1 MSKVILHIG
10 THKTATT
17 TIQNAFHANRD
28 LLAAHGVDYPA
39 LGHTTG
45 HHGLAMRWLP
55 LPEVFSLPEGPQEAW
70 TRLTAAPVPGR
81 TLFLSSEEFS
91 RGMPEPSVDLG
102 ELRGLLSRFDR
113 VEVVCTLRDQRSY
126 LQSIYLEVSK
136 KQAPP
141 PWPNFLAAS
150 LASGF
155 GAGLFLDFAA
165 LDDHLRTAFAPDE
178 ITYIDYAG
186 TARAPGGLPGRFLD
200 LLGLPLTPADLA
212 PGADGQLSNPSPD
225 PLAAWIASQIAA
237 PWPAPRS
244 LVDEARSAL
253 RAEFGEGRPTTIY
266 TRAEEMRLLARFAS
280 ANARFSEAIAAR
292 QPGFA
297 LTAPPPQPTIYR
309 EDVGPGPWIRMGR
322 KLHGALKAAE
332 TAQDRQEAV
341 A

>member
-55 LPEVFSLPEGPQEAW
+55 LPEVFALPEGPQEGWA
-70 TRLTAAPVPGR
+70 RLTATPVRGR

-91 RGMPEPSVDLG
+91 RGLPEPGVNLPDL
-102 ELRGLLSRFDR
+102 RAILSRFDQ
-113 VEVVCTLRDQRSY
+113 VQVICTLRDQRSY

-155 GAGLFLDFAA
+155 GAGLFLDFAT
-165 LDDHLRTAFAPDE
+165 LDDHLRTAFAPEE

-186 TARAPGGLPGRFLD
+186 ASRAPGGLLGRFLA
-200 LLGLPLTPADLA
+200 LLDLPLTPADLA
-212 PGADGQLSNPSPD
+212 PGGDGQHANPSPD

-237 PWPAPRS
+237 PWAAPRA
-244 LVDEARSAL
+244 LVEDAHAAL
-253 RAEFGEGRPTTIY
+253 RVDFGEERRTTIY
-266 TRAEEMRLLARFAS
+266 TRAEEMRLLTRFAGP
-280 ANARFSEAIAAR
+280 NARFSEAIAAR

-297 LTAPPPQPTIYR
+297 LTAPPPCPTIYR

-332 TAQDRQEAV
+332 AERDQGGA
-341 A
+341 AA